1 MADKM
6 ALHLS
11 MAASGRGTR
20 GLPRSDALQRVLTT
34 LTQAG
39 GQSLTLGPWRAPTRR
54 DRGQRRRWS
63 ARSGVAGP
71 GGRSRREA
79 SASATECRSTG
90 RMDDAVTEFEHVVC
104 GSVVFD
110 Q

>member
-39 GQSLTLGPWRAPTRR
+39 GQSLTLGP
-54 DRGQRRRWS
+54 
-63 ARSGVAGP
+63 
-71 GGRSRREA
+71 
-79 SASATECRSTG
+79 
-90 RMDDAVTEFEHVVC
+90 
-104 GSVVFD
+104 
-110 Q
+110 